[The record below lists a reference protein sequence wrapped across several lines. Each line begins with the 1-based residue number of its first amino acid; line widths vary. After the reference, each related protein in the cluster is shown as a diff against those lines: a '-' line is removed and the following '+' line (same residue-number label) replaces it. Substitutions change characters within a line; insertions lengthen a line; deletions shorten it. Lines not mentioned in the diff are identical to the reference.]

1 MRDKCEELGIE
12 KPTQSFDPNHWKK
25 VFRGNDK
32 GSAGAAS
39 LMAIKKRLKITNVLG
54 ADDQT
59 RMVELLATCVK
70 QHRETADAT
79 FFKAATWNVFNHVF
93 GRHADCH
100 KCFGTDG
107 KAPCQSAGH
116 LPKFKLRLYYNKVP
130 RAAEVEAEMQT
141 LFQKMTTDPMIK
153 GILGSTD
160 TQRNESI
167 NNVRGSIR
175 SKRGHCAGHC
185 AGSKRGHCAGVP
197 PGRHQ
202 VERGAPRVDA
212 GGARPPGRARR
223 RGRVGRAWPGVPRP
237 RVER

>member
-1 MRDKCEELGIE
+1 MTEHKPSSFLDRTLTNLRRGWQSIAGSSYDEE
-12 KPTQSFDPNHWKK
+12 
-25 VFRGNDK
+25 
-32 GSAGAAS
+32 AAS
-39 LMAIKKRLKITNVLG
+39 TRPDLPDDDAGHILEQMRECLENKGGEVSARVRAAALGRVYLALDKKGREKFLRLMAEN
-54 ADDQT
+54 
-59 RMVELLATCVK
+59 
-70 QHRETADAT
+70 
-79 FFKAATWNVFNHVF
+79 
-93 GRHADCH
+93 
-100 KCFGTDG
+100 FGTDG

-153 GILGSTD
+153 GILGSTA

-175 SKRGHCAGHC
+175 SKRGHCAG
-185 AGSKRGHCAGVP
+185 VP

-202 VERGAPRVDA
+202 VELGAPRVDA

-237 RVER
+237 RVAR